1 MQVCK
6 PNNHFYLDLEENN
19 RPSDC
24 KCSTKADETVTY
36 PTDETVT
43 YTADE
48 TVTCP
53 ADETVTYT
61 ADETVTYT
69 ADETVTYTADEIVDT
84 NEQLTT
90 DNPDA
95 FSDNREV
102 NF

>member
-6 PNNHFYLDLEENN
+6 PTNHFYLDIEENN
-19 RPSDC
+19 RASEC
-24 KCSTKADETVTY
+24 ECYTADETVTY
-36 PTDETVT
+36 P
-43 YTADE
+43 
-48 TVTCP
+48 
-53 ADETVTYT
+53 

-95 FSDNREV
+95 FSDNHEV

>member
-6 PNNHFYLDLEENN
+6 PTNHFYLDIEKNN
-19 RPSDC
+19 RAC
-24 KCSTKADETVTY
+24 ECQCCAAEETVTY
-36 PTDETVT
+36 L
-43 YTADE
+43 
-48 TVTCP
+48 

-61 ADETVTYT
+61 ADETFTYT
-69 ADETVTYTADEIVDT
+69 VDEIVDT

-95 FSDNREV
+95 FSYNHKV

>member
-24 KCSTKADETVTY
+24 KCYTKA
-36 PTDETVT
+36 DETVT

-53 ADETVTYT
+53 